1 MYTQLILVIP
11 REDPEYPPMYFDS
24 VSTQVFPLTAKTQV
38 QKEFSY
44 PVREGLAGKGAYF
57 LIELHMG
64 GGDMI
69 TFVQSPTFDIAGN
82 LKVLALRKPRVIDT
96 L

>member
-24 VSTQVFPLTAKTQV
+24 VSTEVFSLTAKTQI

-44 PVREGLAGKGAYF
+44 PIRDGLAGKGAYF
-57 LIELHMG
+57 LMEARMG
-64 GGDMI
+64 SGDMI
-69 TFVQSPTFDIAGN
+69 TFIQSPTFDVPGN
-82 LKVLALRKPRVIDT
+82 LKILALRKPRVIDT